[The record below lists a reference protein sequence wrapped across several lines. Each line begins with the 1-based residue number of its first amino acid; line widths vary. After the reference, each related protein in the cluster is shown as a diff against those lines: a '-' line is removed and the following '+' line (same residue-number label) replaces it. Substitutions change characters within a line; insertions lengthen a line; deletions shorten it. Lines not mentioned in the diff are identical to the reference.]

1 MNTMTDKEIM
11 ERLNKGVFEFEA
23 RTVFTQFR
31 QAVFSSTTIE
41 DSYLLVVNKRGEGM
55 QSFLPAIILQMPFSD
70 ILSKDLEF
78 YTKEYKIVL
87 MVKKPKPTYLDKV
100 EENYLRNII
109 APLARSGCSNFK
121 VKKYSCNDY
130 YENRKYCIRI
140 FMENHNYSRVFSE
153 TIQLPKFDVSQN
165 MYRGLENG
173 KIYSL
178 DYLVE

>member
-1 MNTMTDKEIM
+1 MTDKELM
-11 ERLNKGVFEFEA
+11 EKLNKSAFGYEA
-23 RTVFTQFR
+23 KTVFTHFR
-31 QAVFSSTTIE
+31 QAVFSLAAEE
-41 DSYLLVVNKRGEGM
+41 DAYLLVVNERGEAM
-55 QSFLPAIILQMPFSD
+55 QSFTSNRILQVPFSD

-109 APLARSGCSNFK
+109 APLARSGCSNFTI
-121 VKKYSCNDY
+121 KKYNCRDCYN
-130 YENRKYCIRI
+130 NRKYCIRI
-140 FMENHNYSRVFSE
+140 FMDNHNYSRVFSE

-165 MYRGLENG
+165 MYRGLETE
-173 KIYSL
+173 KIYSI